1 MTKTQ
6 TTKTASN
13 HANIST
19 WIDSLTTKRETWE
32 NGTYKASN
40 EELYVLLDECVDLF
54 KEVRAHRSLVKK
66 LNLILEERD
75 IMMRSNTSLATKI
88 VRLIFGDCGKRAY
101 TYARV
106 LIVAAEQKGE
116 LQSMK
121 SFVAEAGGIEEIRKS
136 QNGQTPTQKRNEQI
150 AFAVE
155 VLETRLGLIQTFKI
169 SEELAPHNESAY
181 ELSVAIVRKER
192 NGKGSIVFG
201 TNNQTI
207 LKAALAQAGK
217 SLSKIVEEAKQASGR
232 KQMLE
237 ERKTVIAEKEA
248 A

>member
-1 MTKTQ
+1 MTNTKT
-6 TTKTASN
+6 TNTASN
-13 HANIST
+13 HTNIST
-19 WIDSLTTKRETWE
+19 WIDSLTTKCKTWE

-54 KEVRAHRSLVKK
+54 TEVRAHRSLVKK
-66 LNLILEERD
+66 LNLILEERE
-75 IMMRSNTSLATKI
+75 IVMRSNTSLATKI
-88 VRLIFGDCGKRAY
+88 VRLIFGDCSKRAY

-106 LIVAAEQKGE
+106 LTVAAKQKAE

-136 QNGQTPTQKRNEQI
+136 KNGRTPTQKRNEQI

-155 VLETRLGLIQTFKI
+155 VLEARPGLVEAFKI
-169 SEELAPHNESAY
+169 NEELTPHNESAY
-181 ELSVAIVRKER
+181 EFSVAIVRKER
-192 NGKGSIVFG
+192 NGKSNIVFG

-207 LKAALAQAGK
+207 LKSALVQAGK
-217 SLSKIVEEAKQASGR
+217 SLSAIVEQAKQANDR

>member
-1 MTKTQ
+1 
-6 TTKTASN
+6 
-13 HANIST
+13 
-19 WIDSLTTKRETWE
+19 
-32 NGTYKASN
+32 
-40 EELYVLLDECVDLF
+40 
-54 KEVRAHRSLVKK
+54 
-66 LNLILEERD
+66 
-75 IMMRSNTSLATKI
+75 

-155 VLETRLGLIQTFKI
+155 VLETRPGLVETFKI

-181 ELSVAIVRKER
+181 EFSVAIVRKER
-192 NGKGSIVFG
+192 NGKGSVVFG

-217 SLSKIVEEAKQASGR
+217 SLSAIVEEAKQASGR

-237 ERKTVIAEKEA
+237 NRKTVIAEKEA

>member
-1 MTKTQ
+1 M
-6 TTKTASN
+6 
-13 HANIST
+13 
-19 WIDSLTTKRETWE
+19 
-32 NGTYKASN
+32 
-40 EELYVLLDECVDLF
+40 
-54 KEVRAHRSLVKK
+54 
-66 LNLILEERD
+66 
-75 IMMRSNTSLATKI
+75 
-88 VRLIFGDCGKRAY
+88 
-101 TYARV
+101 
-106 LIVAAEQKGE
+106 
-116 LQSMK
+116 
-121 SFVAEAGGIEEIRKS
+121 IE
-136 QNGQTPTQKRNEQI
+136 
-150 AFAVE
+150 
-155 VLETRLGLIQTFKI
+155 TFKI